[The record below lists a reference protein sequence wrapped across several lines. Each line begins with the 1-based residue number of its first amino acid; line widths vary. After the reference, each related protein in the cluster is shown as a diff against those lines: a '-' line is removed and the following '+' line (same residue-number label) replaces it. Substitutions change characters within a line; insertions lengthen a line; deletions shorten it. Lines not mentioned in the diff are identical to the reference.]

1 MPNTWSDPYA
11 QTGAGGTQY
20 KPKQAANAS
29 EQVLGLY
36 QSNFGRS
43 ASSPEVDTWIKNAT
57 QGQGSAY
64 LNPDQLS
71 YIQTEFQKAP
81 EYAQYT
87 GQRPT
92 IQAGQYIPGVTL
104 GTTLQDDPYFKQ
116 PTTGGGLVEP
126 NATAE
131 QETTNAGIQG
141 MVRERLMGLMNTP
154 TPSLQDPALANAA
167 SAFSAGQNKA
177 TARTVNQNAEAFGA
191 AGLES
196 SGARLGADRAAIQE
210 QGLNEGTFNA
220 NLILNQLDAQRAQ
233 VQQGLQFALASG
245 DQDMSRRLQAQ
256 LAQLNAQVQ
265 RESLAQSGKLGQAD
279 LDLRQKGLYGNLNLG
294 MLDLA
299 QRGRIAN
306 DNMGFN
312 IAQLESQMNN
322 AAILKL
328 LTGA

>member
-1 MPNTWSDPYA
+1 MPNTWQDPYSNTPA
-11 QTGAGGTQY
+11 TQTYKTQ
-20 KPKQAANAS
+20 KTTNPS

-36 QSNFGRS
+36 QQNYGRS
-43 ASSPEVDTWIKNAT
+43 ATSEEAANQLRNAGWSGGALTPEQLASINTGL
-57 QGQGSAY
+57 QQGS
-64 LNPDQLS
+64 
-71 YIQTEFQKAP
+71 
-81 EYAQYT
+81 EYSAFK
-87 GQRPT
+87 GQRPGV
-92 IQAGQYIPGVTL
+92 QMGDYIPGVTL
-104 GTTLQDDPYFKQ
+104 GAKLADDPYFAQQ
-116 PTTGGGLVEP
+116 PTAP
-126 NATAE
+126 AE

-177 TARTVNQNAEAFGA
+177 TARTIGQNAEAFGA